1 MDAPCQKGKMDES
14 QTTSDDPKNP
24 KARNEVLHPEEVP
37 VHQKL
42 MGETLKAYCA
52 SLPNLHIPEIQFSS
66 KSIKLFLFS
75 IKNRI
80 KKA

>member
-1 MDAPCQKGKMDES
+1 MDMSCQKGKTDEG
-14 QTTSDDPKNP
+14 QTTSYDPKNP

-52 SLPNLHIPEIQFSS
+52 SLPNLHISEIQPSS
-66 KSIKLFLFS
+66 KSIKLFLS
-75 IKNRI
+75 
-80 KKA
+80 